1 MASES
6 ENPTTGATGPND
18 ESPKAEWARRAC
30 DEAEGI
36 LREVDNA
43 VLAFLPVEVVE
54 HLQAS
59 RKHLAAAAI
68 RIAEMQNEKADET
81 VRRARDIHAKK
92 TSTHPTGAPPTPP
105 VSDGTVPAAD

>member
-1 MASES
+1 MANES
-6 ENPTTGATGPND
+6 ENPTPGTSAPQD
-18 ESPKAEWARRAC
+18 EPKAEWARRAC

-43 VLAFLPVEVVE
+43 MLAFLPVEVVE

-68 RIAEMQNEKADET
+68 RLAEIQNEKADET
-81 VRRARDIHAKK
+81 IRRARDIHEKMKAPA
-92 TSTHPTGAPPTPP
+92 PTEPPPPPP

>member
-1 MASES
+1 MTTES
-6 ENPTTGATGPND
+6 ENPTPGASDSKAEN
-18 ESPKAEWARRAC
+18 PKAEWARRAC

-43 VLAFLPVEVVE
+43 VLAFLPIEVVE
-54 HLQAS
+54 HLQQS

-81 VRRARDIHAKK
+81 VRRARDIHEKMKSGA
-92 TSTHPTGAPPTPP
+92 PTQTPPTPP
-105 VSDGTVPAAD
+105 VSDGGIPAAD